1 MTATE
6 AILNEERH
14 LLRQAQGDLVRQVGS
29 LAEVDEVLEGESE
42 GDGFG
47 EGDGDVLCGVLDV
60 GVLTDGDGATANVT
74 LAGELDTLL
83 RGLNDDWERN

>member
-1 MTATE
+1 MTAAK

-14 LLRQAQGDLVRQVGS
+14 LLRQAQGDLVRQVGG

-47 EGDGDVLCGVLDV
+47 EGDGNVLCGVLDV